1 MHASTVPGLQPTGLA
16 GSGPAAHR
24 RSSEEDENLY
34 RRAGSVVLLLL
45 WSMTAQ
51 AQHAQHATPPA
62 EKPVELL
69 GHLGPYSHRIATANP
84 EAQKFFD
91 QGLNLMY
98 GFNRYES
105 LRSFRKAAELDP
117 GAVMPL
123 WGIAMALGPH
133 INMDMDMDMN
143 LKEGCAAL
151 AKASGLKAT
160 PFESAYLEAASSR
173 CPDYRPDQ
181 AIEAHRRL
189 HEAYPDDPDAA
200 ALYAES
206 LMVKVRW
213 KWWHADG
220 SPAEGT
226 AQAVSVLEQVLR
238 RNPNHPGAN
247 HFYIHAVEMSPSP
260 ERAVPSAQRLMAIMP
275 AAGHMVHMPGHIWLI
290 LGDWE
295 TAASVNERAAQVDR
309 EYFARTGVQSGY
321 VGYYIHN
328 VHFIAY
334 ARSMQGRPAEAVA
347 AADLMVKEAGSAV
360 DSMPEMIDAFMP
372 YAVFTRLRFGRWDEL
387 LKLDRPNAKLLASTA
402 LWHWGRAQAFAAKGD
417 RAAAIRESASFQEAR
432 GRVPGTWPWMTSKAA
447 DVLALADAILQARLA
462 AGAAS
467 SVAHWR
473 RAVELQDRLNY
484 DEPPPWYMPLRES
497 LGSAVLRSG
506 DAAGAEV
513 IFREGIRRS
522 VRNGRMLFGLWKA
535 LEAQQKKEAA
545 GFVRAEFE
553 REWKTSNPPLQLELM

>member
-1 MHASTVPGLQPTGLA
+1 MYRPA
-16 GSGPAAHR
+16 GSMFI
-24 RSSEEDENLY
+24 
-34 RRAGSVVLLLL
+34 LLLGA
-45 WSMTAQ
+45 MTAL
-51 AQHAQHATPPA
+51 AQHAQHSMPRT

-69 GHLGPYSHRIATANP
+69 GHLGPYSHRIATTNP

-98 GFNRYES
+98 GFNRYEA

-117 GAVMPL
+117 TALMPL

-151 AKASGLKAT
+151 DKASGLKAS
-160 PFESAYLEAASSR
+160 PYERAYLDSAASR
-173 CPDYRPDQ
+173 CPEYRPDQ
-181 AIEAHRRL
+181 AIEAFRRL

-213 KWWHADG
+213 KWWNPDG
-220 SPAEGT
+220 SPAAGT
-226 AQAVSVLEQVLR
+226 AQAVSALEQVLR
-238 RNPNHPGAN
+238 RHPNHPGAN

-321 VGYYIHN
+321 LGYYIHN

-334 ARSMQGRPAEAVA
+334 ARSMQGRPKEAVA
-347 AADLMVKEAGSAV
+347 AADLMSSEGASGV
-360 DSMPEMIDAFMP
+360 DSMPEMFDAFMP
-372 YAVFTRLRFGRWDEL
+372 YVIFTRLRFGRWDEL
-387 LKLDRPNAKLLASTA
+387 LKLEKPNAKLLASTA

-417 RAAAIRESASFQEAR
+417 KTGAGQESALFQGAR
-432 GRVPGTWPWMTSKAA
+432 GKVPAAWPWMNSKAV

-462 AGAAS
+462 ANASAA
-467 SVAHWR
+467 VPHWR
-473 RAVELQDRLNY
+473 RAVELQDGLSY
-484 DEPPPWYMPLRES
+484 DEPPPWFMPMRES
-497 LGSAVLRSG
+497 LGAAVLRSG
-506 DAAGAEV
+506 DAAGAEA
-513 IFREGIRRS
+513 IFRDGIRRS
-522 VRNGRMLFGLWKA
+522 VRNGRMLFGLLKS

-545 GFVRAEFE
+545 EFVRSEFE
-553 REWKTSNPPLQLELM
+553 REWKAGNPVLRLEEM